1 MKKIKTPFLVN
12 LNTSGINNSKKNNN
26 LVGRNFIKGKS
37 FVESPLSGHFDLK
50 KRINEKNS
58 VYSISQ
64 WKKDFKK
71 SRIYKKI
78 SCEYPTINF
87 VAKPKRKIMHNFV
100 FSPTKDFNIFSGI
113 RFKPFE
119 SFEEEENSKGS
130 KSKSLSKKK
139 KKITNL
145 ILLNKYK

>member
-1 MKKIKTPFLVN
+1 LDN
-12 LNTSGINNSKKNNN
+12 LNTSSINSSKKNNN
-26 LVGRNFIKGKS
+26 LVGTNLTKGNS
-37 FVESPLSGHFDLK
+37 FVESPISGNFDLK

-64 WKKDFKK
+64 WKKDFKR
-71 SRIYKKI
+71 SRVYKKI

-87 VAKPKRKIMHNFV
+87 VAKPKRKIKHNFI

-119 SFEEEENSKGS
+119 SFQEEENSKGS
-130 KSKSLSKKK
+130 KSKSLSRKKK
-139 KKITNL
+139 KRRNL
-145 ILLNKYK
+145 ILLHKYK

>member
-1 MKKIKTPFLVN
+1 MDN
-12 LNTSGINNSKKNNN
+12 LNTSSINSSKKNNH
-26 LVGRNFIKGKS
+26 LVGTNLTKGNS
-37 FVESPLSGHFDLK
+37 FVESPISGNFDLK

-64 WKKDFKK
+64 WKKDFKR

-87 VAKPKRKIMHNFV
+87 VAKPKRKIKHNFI
-100 FSPTKDFNIFSGI
+100 FSPTKDFNIFNGI

-119 SFEEEENSKGS
+119 SFQEEENLKGS

-139 KKITNL
+139 KKRTNL
-145 ILLNKYK
+145 ILLHKYK